1 MNEATP
7 LARLAKRVGI
17 AEGYHDIWGAYH
29 PTSDATRRALL
40 AVMGIPA
47 GSDAAIEAE
56 LAEREARKWQR
67 FLPTVRVLRAS
78 ALPARVTLRLPASR
92 AQETFAW
99 QITEENGTEH
109 QGVFRPVNLIELERR
124 EIEGELLLAFAL
136 AIPPAVSWG
145 YHQIILRQADVTLAE
160 MSLIVVPDQV
170 YIPPALASSERI
182 FGPAL
187 QLYALRSERNWGIG
201 DITDFKHMVELWA
214 EAGSSI
220 IGCNPLNALF
230 PHNPLHKSP
239 YSPSSRLFLNV
250 FTSMSRQSLIFRS
263 ASQPACGCAHRIFRR
278 GCTLCARRSLSIM
291 PK

>member
-1 MNEATP
+1 MNEETP

-40 AVMGIPA
+40 AAMGIPV
-47 GSDAAIEAE
+47 GSDAAIEAA
-56 LAEREARKWQR
+56 LAEREARKWRR
-67 FLPTVRVLRAS
+67 FLSAVRVLRAS
-78 ALPARVTLRLPASR
+78 ALPAHVTLRLPASR
-92 AQETFAW
+92 VQEKFAW

-109 QGVFRPVNLIELERR
+109 QGVFRAVDLAELEKH
-124 EIEGELLLAFAL
+124 EIEGEPLLAFAL
-136 AIPPAVSWG
+136 AIPPALTCG
-145 YHQIILRQADVTLAE
+145 YHQIILRQADAPLAE

-170 YIPPALASSERI
+170 YIPAALASSERI

-201 DITDFKHMVELWA
+201 DITDLKQMVELWA

-239 YSPSSRLFLNV
+239 YSHLAGSF
-250 FTSMSRQSLIFRS
+250 
-263 ASQPACGCAHRIFRR
+263 
-278 GCTLCARRSLSIM
+278 
-291 PK
+291 